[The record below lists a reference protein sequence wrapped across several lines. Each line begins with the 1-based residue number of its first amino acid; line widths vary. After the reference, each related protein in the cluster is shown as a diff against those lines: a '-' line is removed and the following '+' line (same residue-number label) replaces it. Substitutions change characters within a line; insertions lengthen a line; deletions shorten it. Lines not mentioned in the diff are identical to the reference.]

1 VIRKL
6 IHFTFAVMLTGVVAA
21 QDVSLRSDH
30 PDRYVV
36 VKGDTLWDISG
47 RFLDKPWQWPA
58 IWQANPQIDNPHL
71 IYPGD
76 VISLV
81 YVDGVPQLRLSR
93 GGNEMPAVSSLPP
106 RDDTV
111 KLSPAI
117 RIVEKTEPINAVPLE
132 SIEPFLREVRVV
144 SPGEFENLPY
154 IVANKENNL
163 AATYSD
169 QTFARGLNAE
179 VGDEFVVARL
189 YSIYDRVGK
198 EGEIRRVLP
207 KKYWK
212 PVPNVKNR
220 NVGLWNQTRPWNRR
234 PKDPVGYEMMQV
246 SEVRVVKTGEISV
259 LDVIRDRT
267 EIKAGDFILPL
278 GNSGFEQTYFPHA
291 MDNVPQN
298 MRVLAT
304 KDALYGVGQ
313 FQIVALS
320 GGKHQGVESGHVFS
334 IYRPGLTVDDRVGY
348 RWGSFAKESEVT
360 LPDTY
365 HALVMVFRSFDDVS
379 YAMVMSG
386 GNLVREFDWV
396 RHPGDRM

>member
-1 VIRKL
+1 
-6 IHFTFAVMLTGVVAA
+6 MLTGVVAA
-21 QDVSLRSDH
+21 QDVSIRSDH

-93 GGNEMPAVSSLPP
+93 GGDEPEAEVPSLPP

-117 RIVEKTEPINAVPLE
+117 RIVDKTEPINAVPLE
-132 SIEPFLREVRVV
+132 SIEPFVRDVRVI
-144 SPGEFENLPY
+144 SPGEFETLPY
-154 IVANKENNL
+154 IVANEE
-163 AATYSD
+163 ARVTATYSD
-169 QTFARGLNAE
+169 QTYARGLHAK
-179 VGDEFVVARL
+179 VGDKFLVARL
-189 YSIYDRVGK
+189 YSIYDRVG
-198 EGEIRRVLP
+198 EDGDVRRVLP
-207 KKYWK
+207 KRHWK

-220 NVGLWNQTRPWNRR
+220 NESLWNQTPPWNKR
-234 PKDPVGYEMMQV
+234 PKDPVGYELMEV
-246 SEVRVVKTGEISV
+246 SQVRVAKSGEISV
-259 LDVIRDRT
+259 LDILRDRT
-267 EIKAGDFILPL
+267 EIRAGDYILPL
-278 GNSGFEQTYFPHA
+278 SDGGFDNTFYPHA
-291 MDNVPQN
+291 MDNVPRN

-320 GGKHQGVESGHVFS
+320 AGSHQGVESGHVFS
-334 IYRPGLTVDDRVGY
+334 IFRPGLMVDDRAGY
-348 RWGSFAKESEVT
+348 RWGSFDKESEVT

-365 HALVMVFRSFDDVS
+365 HGLVMVFKAFDNVS
-379 YAMVMSG
+379 YAMVMTG
-386 GNLVREFDWV
+386 ENLVREFDWV
-396 RHPGDRM
+396 RSPSERL